1 MRWHI
6 RQLELV
12 LGGVL
17 RPPVTED
24 PGSVRLRLD
33 SLRVLESLDTLG
45 LITPSPSTDRDL
57 YDVPRCL

>member
-12 LGGVL
+12 LGGVI
-17 RPPVTED
+17 RPPSLED

-33 SLRVLESLDTLG
+33 SLRVLESLDSLG
-45 LITPSPSTDRDL
+45 LLSPSSDGDL